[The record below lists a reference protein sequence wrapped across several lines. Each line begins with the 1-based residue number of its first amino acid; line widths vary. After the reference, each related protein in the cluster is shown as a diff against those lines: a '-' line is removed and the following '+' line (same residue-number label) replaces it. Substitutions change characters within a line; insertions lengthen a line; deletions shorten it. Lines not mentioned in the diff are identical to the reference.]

1 MIGHAA
7 HRHAIPVSQ
16 GQVEQSRRLLGVV
29 KKQLVKIAQPKEQQ
43 GIWRDGR
50 AEPLVLLHHRGKRVR
65 HGFQLG
71 IKGLVLRVCNW
82 TAASRADRFDL
93 QDNTKM
99 SDGLYQAFIYLLAAI
114 VTVPLAK
121 RLGLGS
127 VIGYLLAGA
136 LIGPFVLRF
145 VHSGGDV
152 MHFAEFGVVM
162 MLFVIGLEVRPALL
176 WQMRRPILGLG
187 GLQVV
192 GTALVLG
199 LVALWCGLA
208 WKSSVAVGL
217 TLAMS
222 STAIV
227 LQSLGE
233 RGLMKTP
240 AGESSFAVLLFQ
252 DIAIIPI
259 LALMPLLA
267 ADPVAGQA
275 AHLGIIGNLPGW
287 AQGLAV
293 VGAVIAIVF
302 AGRFLLRPFFRY
314 IAGTRLREMFT
325 ATALFIVVGIALLM
339 QKLGLSPALG
349 TFVAGVVLAES
360 EYRVQLEADI
370 EPFKGLLLGLFFIS
384 VGASIDFS
392 LISQRPGTIAL
403 IVLGLLALKFAVL
416 LVLGRVFK
424 LKPGEGMLFAFAL
437 AQGGEFAFV
446 LFSFA
451 AQSDVIPADIA
462 NLLVASV
469 ALSMAAAPILLTV
482 EEKLVRPLF
491 QKCEPQRPADEI
503 DEHDNP
509 VILAGF
515 GRFGHIIGRLLRAN
529 GFGTTV
535 LDHDADQV
543 ETLGKY
549 GMKSFYG
556 DASRLDL
563 LQAAGAAR
571 AKLFVLAIDDEA
583 KALEIIKTI
592 QHEFPRLKI
601 LARATSRQH
610 AYEILRLGVD
620 QVYRETFGSA
630 LDLSID
636 ALRELGMD
644 ERRARRA
651 AEIFRKHD
659 EASVREMAKV
669 PDDDEEYISI
679 ARKHIENLEN
689 ALQSDLE
696 MRDEPGVAAGVP
708 PAKRADRLV

>member
-1 MIGHAA
+1 
-7 HRHAIPVSQ
+7 
-16 GQVEQSRRLLGVV
+16 
-29 KKQLVKIAQPKEQQ
+29 
-43 GIWRDGR
+43 
-50 AEPLVLLHHRGKRVR
+50 
-65 HGFQLG
+65 
-71 IKGLVLRVCNW
+71 
-82 TAASRADRFDL
+82 
-93 QDNTKM
+93 M
-99 SDGLYQAFIYLLAAI
+99 SGLYQAFIYLLAAI

-136 LIGPFVLRF
+136 VIGPYALRF
-145 VHSGGDV
+145 VEGGGDV

-162 MLFVIGLEVRPALL
+162 MLFVIGLELRPALL

-192 GTALVLG
+192 ATAVVVG
-199 LVALWCGLA
+199 AVALWLGLP
-208 WKSSVAVGL
+208 WKSATAIGL
-217 TLAMS
+217 ILTMS

-240 AGESSFAVLLFQ
+240 GGEAAFAVLLFQ
-252 DIAIIPI
+252 DIAVIPI

-267 ADPVAGQA
+267 SGPVIAPAG
-275 AHLGIIGNLPGW
+275 HGGLMESLPGW
-287 AQGLAV
+287 QQAFVV
-293 VGAVIAIVF
+293 VGAVAIIVL

-392 LISQRPGTIAL
+392 LIAQRPTTIAAL
-403 IVLGLLALKFAVL
+403 VTALLALKFVVL
-416 LVLGRVFK
+416 FGLSRLFR
-424 LKPGEGMLFAFAL
+424 LRTAEGMLFAFAM

-451 AQSDVIPADIA
+451 TQNAVLPTEIA
-462 NLLVASV
+462 NLLIASV
-469 ALSMAAAPILLTV
+469 ALSMAAAPFLLTV
-482 EEKLVRPLF
+482 EEKLVRPRF
-491 QKCEPQRPADEI
+491 QKCKPERPADEI

-515 GRFGHIIGRLLRAN
+515 GRFGHIVGRLLRAN

-543 ETLGKY
+543 AMLARY

-563 LQAAGAAR
+563 LEAAGAR
-571 AKLFVLAIDDEA
+571 HAKLFVLAIDDES
-583 KALEIIKTI
+583 KALEIIGTI
-592 QHEFPRLKI
+592 QREFPKLKI

-610 AYEILRLGVD
+610 AYEILRLGVN
-620 QVYRETFGSA
+620 QVYRETLGSA

-636 ALRELGMD
+636 ALQELGMG
-644 ERRARRA
+644 ERRAQRV
-651 AEIFRKHD
+651 AEIFREHD
-659 EASVREMAKV
+659 EASVREMANLR
-669 PDDDEEYISI
+669 DDDEDYVSI
-679 ARKHIENLEN
+679 ARKHIENLER
-689 ALQSDLE
+689 ALQSDVE
-696 MRDEPGVAAGVP
+696 MRAERHTAT
-708 PAKRADRLV
+708 

>member
-1 MIGHAA
+1 
-7 HRHAIPVSQ
+7 
-16 GQVEQSRRLLGVV
+16 
-29 KKQLVKIAQPKEQQ
+29 
-43 GIWRDGR
+43 
-50 AEPLVLLHHRGKRVR
+50 
-65 HGFQLG
+65 
-71 IKGLVLRVCNW
+71 
-82 TAASRADRFDL
+82 
-93 QDNTKM
+93 M

-114 VTVPLAK
+114 VAVPLAK

-136 LIGPFVLRF
+136 VIGPYALRF
-145 VHSGGDV
+145 VAGGGDV

-162 MLFVIGLEVRPALL
+162 MLFVIGLELRPALL

-187 GLQVV
+187 GLQVL
-192 GTALVLG
+192 GTALAIGFAASWSG
-199 LVALWCGLA
+199 LP

-217 TLAMS
+217 ILALS

-240 AGESSFAVLLFQ
+240 AGEASFAVLLFQ
-252 DIAIIPI
+252 DIAVIPI
-259 LALMPLLA
+259 LALMPVLA
-267 ADPVAGQA
+267 LNPNAGVA
-275 AHLGIIGNLPGW
+275 AHSGMIGGLRGW
-287 AQGLAV
+287 QQALVVVAA
-293 VGAVIAIVF
+293 VGAIVL

-314 IAGTRLREMFT
+314 IASTRLREMFT
-325 ATALFIVVGIALLM
+325 ATALFIVIGIALFM
-339 QKLGLSPALG
+339 QNLGLSAALG

-360 EYRVQLEADI
+360 EYRVQLEGDI

-392 LISQRPGTIAL
+392 LIAQRPGTLALLVTAL
-403 IVLGLLALKFAVL
+403 IALKFVVL
-416 LVLGRVFK
+416 LALGRVFR
-424 LKPGEGMLFAFAL
+424 LKAGEGMFFAFSL

-451 AQSDVIPADIA
+451 TQNAVLPAEIA

-469 ALSMAAAPILLTV
+469 ALSMAIAPILLTI

-491 QKCEPQRPADEI
+491 QTCEPERPADEI

-515 GRFGHIIGRLLRAN
+515 GRFGHIVGRLLRAN

-543 ETLGKY
+543 ETLGRF
-549 GMKSFYG
+549 GLKSFYG

-563 LQAAGAAR
+563 LEAAGARR
-571 AKLFVLAIDDEA
+571 AKLLVLAIDDEA
-583 KALEIIKTI
+583 KTI
-592 QHEFPRLKI
+592 QIIETVQREFPQLKI
-601 LARATSRQH
+601 LSRASSRQH
-610 AYEILRLGVD
+610 AYEILRLGVN
-620 QVYRETFGSA
+620 QVYRETLGSA

-636 ALRELGMD
+636 ALQELGMD
-644 ERRARRA
+644 ERRARRVA
-651 AEIFRKHD
+651 QIFRKHD
-659 EASVREMAKV
+659 EASVREMAHL
-669 PDDDEEYISI
+669 PDDDESYVSV
-679 ARKHIENLEN
+679 ARKHIENLER

-696 MRDEPGVAAGVP
+696 GFQGSGQLDEN
-708 PAKRADRLV
+708 K

>member
-1 MIGHAA
+1 
-7 HRHAIPVSQ
+7 
-16 GQVEQSRRLLGVV
+16 
-29 KKQLVKIAQPKEQQ
+29 
-43 GIWRDGR
+43 
-50 AEPLVLLHHRGKRVR
+50 
-65 HGFQLG
+65 
-71 IKGLVLRVCNW
+71 
-82 TAASRADRFDL
+82 
-93 QDNTKM
+93 M
-99 SDGLYQAFIYLLAAI
+99 SGLYQAFIYLLAAI
-114 VTVPLAK
+114 VAVPLAK

-136 LIGPFVLRF
+136 VIGPYALRF
-145 VHSGGDV
+145 VEGGGDV

-162 MLFVIGLEVRPALL
+162 MLFVIGLELRPALL

-192 GTALVLG
+192 ATAAVIA
-199 LVALWCGLA
+199 LVALWLGLP
-208 WKSSVAVGL
+208 WKSAFGVGL
-217 TLAMS
+217 ILAMS

-233 RGLMKTP
+233 RGLRKTP
-240 AGESSFAVLLFQ
+240 GGESAFAVLLFQ
-252 DIAIIPI
+252 DIAVIPI

-267 ADPVAGQA
+267 TGSGTTAVHSGM
-275 AHLGIIGNLPGW
+275 IGNLPGW
-287 AQGLAV
+287 EQALLVVAAV
-293 VGAVIAIVF
+293 TIIVF

-325 ATALFIVVGIALLM
+325 ATALFIVIGIALLM

-349 TFVAGVVLAES
+349 TFMAGVVLAES

-392 LISQRPGTIAL
+392 LIAQRPGTIAA
-403 IVLGLLALKFAVL
+403 IVAALLALKFVVL
-416 LVLGRVFK
+416 LGLGRLFQ
-424 LKPGEGMLFAFAL
+424 LRAAEGMLFAFAL

-451 AQSDVIPADIA
+451 TQNAVLPAETA

-469 ALSMAAAPILLTV
+469 ALSMASAPILLTI
-482 EEKLVRPLF
+482 EEKLVRPRF
-491 QKCEPQRPADEI
+491 QKCKPERPADEI

-515 GRFGHIIGRLLRAN
+515 GRFGHIVGRLLRAN

-543 ETLGKY
+543 EMLGHY

-563 LQAAGAAR
+563 LEAAGTR
-571 AKLFVLAIDDEA
+571 NAKLFVLAIDDET
-583 KALEIIKTI
+583 KALEIIETV
-592 QHEFPRLKI
+592 QREFPGLKI

-610 AYEILRLGVD
+610 AYEILRLGVN
-620 QVYRETFGSA
+620 QVYRETLGSA
-630 LDLSID
+630 LDLSVD

-644 ERRARRA
+644 ERRAHRV
-651 AEIFRKHD
+651 AEIFRQHD
-659 EASVREMAKV
+659 EVSVREMAKL
-669 PDDDEEYISI
+669 PDDDEEYVSI
-679 ARKHIENLEN
+679 ARKHIENLER
-689 ALQSDLE
+689 ALQSDVE
-696 MRDEPGVAAGVP
+696 MRAEADSRAAS
-708 PAKRADRLV
+708 

>member
-1 MIGHAA
+1 MTG
-7 HRHAIPVSQ
+7 
-16 GQVEQSRRLLGVV
+16 
-29 KKQLVKIAQPKEQQ
+29 
-43 GIWRDGR
+43 
-50 AEPLVLLHHRGKRVR
+50 
-65 HGFQLG
+65 
-71 IKGLVLRVCNW
+71 
-82 TAASRADRFDL
+82 
-93 QDNTKM
+93 
-99 SDGLYQAFIYLLAAI
+99 GLYQAFIYLLAAI
-114 VTVPLAK
+114 VTVPVAK
-121 RLGLGS
+121 RIGLGS

-136 LIGPFVLRF
+136 IIGPYALRF
-145 VHSGGDV
+145 VDSGGDV

-162 MLFVIGLEVRPALL
+162 MLFVIGLELRPALL

-192 GTALVLG
+192 GTAIVLG
-199 LVALWCGLA
+199 LVAVWIGFP
-208 WKSSVAVGL
+208 WKASMAVGL
-217 TLAMS
+217 ILSMS

-233 RGLMKTP
+233 RGLLKTP
-240 AGESSFAVLLFQ
+240 GGEASFAVLLFQ

-259 LALMPLLA
+259 IAALPLLA
-267 ADPVAGQA
+267 GTSATAETDHRAGT
-275 AHLGIIGNLPGW
+275 GIMATLPAW
-287 AQGLAV
+287 AQASVV
-293 VGAVIAIVF
+293 VGAVAIIVL
-302 AGRFLLRPFFRY
+302 AGRFVLRPFFRY
-314 IAGTRLREMFT
+314 IAATKLREMFT
-325 ATALFIVVGIALLM
+325 ATALFLVVGIALLM

-349 TFVAGVVLAES
+349 TFIAGVVLAES

-392 LISQRPGTIAL
+392 LIARQPGTIAL
-403 IVLGLLALKFAVL
+403 IVFGLLALKFGVL
-416 LVLGRVFK
+416 LSLSRLFK
-424 LKPGEGMLFAFAL
+424 LRRAEGFLFAFAL

-451 AQSDVIPADIA
+451 TQNAVLPADLA

-469 ALSMAAAPILLTV
+469 ALSMALAPVLLTIND
-482 EEKLVRPLF
+482 KLVRPLF
-491 QKCEPQRPADEI
+491 QKCEPERPPDEI

-583 KALEIIKTI
+583 KALQIIQTI
-592 QHEFPRLKI
+592 RQEFPGLKI

-620 QVYRETFGSA
+620 QVYRETLGSA

-659 EASVREMAKV
+659 EASVREMAKL
-669 PDDDEEYISI
+669 PDDDEDYVSI
-679 ARKHIENLEN
+679 ARKHIENLER
-689 ALQSDLE
+689 ALASDIG
-696 MRDEPGVAAGVP
+696 MQDEQDVAS
-708 PAKRADRLV
+708 

>member
-1 MIGHAA
+1 
-7 HRHAIPVSQ
+7 
-16 GQVEQSRRLLGVV
+16 
-29 KKQLVKIAQPKEQQ
+29 
-43 GIWRDGR
+43 
-50 AEPLVLLHHRGKRVR
+50 
-65 HGFQLG
+65 
-71 IKGLVLRVCNW
+71 
-82 TAASRADRFDL
+82 
-93 QDNTKM
+93 M
-99 SDGLYQAFIYLLAAI
+99 SGGLYQAFIYLLAAI
-114 VTVPLAK
+114 ATVPLAK

-136 LIGPFVLRF
+136 LIGPFAFRF
-145 VHSGGDV
+145 INSGGDV

-162 MLFVIGLEVRPALL
+162 MLFLIGLELRPALL
-176 WQMRRPILGLG
+176 WQMRRPIVGLG
-187 GLQVV
+187 GLQVL
-192 GTALVLG
+192 GSAIVLG
-199 LVALWCGLA
+199 LVALWLGLA
-208 WKSSVAVGL
+208 WKSSIAVGL
-217 TLAMS
+217 ILAMS

-252 DIAIIPI
+252 DIAVIPI

-267 ADPVAGQA
+267 PD
-275 AHLGIIGNLPGW
+275 GNSGNASYPGMMGTLPGW
-287 AQGLAV
+287 QKGLIVVAAV
-293 VGAVIAIVF
+293 VIIVL
-302 AGRFLLRPFFRY
+302 AGRFVLRPFFRY
-314 IAGTRLREMFT
+314 IAATKLREMFT
-325 ATALFIVVGIALLM
+325 ATALFIVVAIALLM
-339 QKLGLSPALG
+339 EQLGLSPALG

-392 LISQRPGTIAL
+392 LIAQRPGTIAL
-403 IVLGLLALKFAVL
+403 IVTGL
-416 LVLGRVFK
+416 LVLKFGVLFILARLFK
-424 LKPGEGMLFAFAL
+424 LKAGEGILFAFAL

-451 AQSDVIPADIA
+451 AQSAVLPAEIG

-469 ALSMAAAPILLTV
+469 ALSMAVAPILLTL
-482 EEKLVRPLF
+482 EEKLIRPLF
-491 QKCEPQRPADEI
+491 QTCEPQREADEI

-515 GRFGHIIGRLLRAN
+515 GRFGHIVGRLLRAN
-529 GFGTTV
+529 GFPTTV

-543 ETLGKY
+543 ETLAKY

-563 LQAAGAAR
+563 LHAAGAAR
-571 AKLFVLAIDDEA
+571 AKLFVLAIEDEA

-592 QHEFPRLKI
+592 QQEFPRLKI

-620 QVYRETFGSA
+620 HVYRETLGSA
-630 LDLSID
+630 LDLSVD
-636 ALRELGMD
+636 ALRELGME

-659 EASVREMAKV
+659 EASVREMARL
-669 PDDDEEYISI
+669 PDDDEEYVSV
-679 ARKHIENLEN
+679 ARKHIENLER
-689 ALQSDLE
+689 ALASDAE
-696 MRDEPGVAAGVP
+696 MRLIEDGPN
-708 PAKRADRLV
+708 

>member
-1 MIGHAA
+1 
-7 HRHAIPVSQ
+7 
-16 GQVEQSRRLLGVV
+16 
-29 KKQLVKIAQPKEQQ
+29 
-43 GIWRDGR
+43 
-50 AEPLVLLHHRGKRVR
+50 
-65 HGFQLG
+65 
-71 IKGLVLRVCNW
+71 
-82 TAASRADRFDL
+82 
-93 QDNTKM
+93 M
-99 SDGLYQAFIYLLAAI
+99 SGGLYQAFIYLLAAI
-114 VTVPLAK
+114 VAVPLAK

-136 LIGPFVLRF
+136 VIGPYALRF
-145 VHSGGDV
+145 VDGGGDV

-162 MLFVIGLEVRPALL
+162 MLFVIGLELRPALL

-187 GLQVV
+187 GLQVLV
-192 GTALVLG
+192 TALALG
-199 LVALWCGLA
+199 ALALWCGLA
-208 WKSSVAVGL
+208 WRSALAVGL
-217 TLAMS
+217 ILTMS

-252 DIAIIPI
+252 DIAVIPI

-267 ADPVAGQA
+267 ADPGA
-275 AHLGIIGNLPGW
+275 ATASHPGLIGDLPGW
-287 AQGLAV
+287 QQGLVVVAAV
-293 VGAVIAIVF
+293 VAIVF

-392 LISQRPGTIAL
+392 LIAQRPGTIAL
-403 IVLGLLALKFAVL
+403 LVVGLLASKFIVL
-416 LVLGRVFK
+416 LALGRIFK
-424 LKPGEGMLFAFAL
+424 LRAGDGMLFAFAL

-451 AQSDVIPADIA
+451 TQNAVLPADIA

-469 ALSMAAAPILLTV
+469 ALSMAAAPILLTL

-491 QKCEPQRPADEI
+491 QKCEPERDADEI

-583 KALEIIKTI
+583 KALQIIRTI
-592 QHEFPRLKI
+592 HQEFPRLKI

-620 QVYRETFGSA
+620 QVYRETLGSA
-630 LDLSID
+630 LELSID

-659 EASVREMAKV
+659 EASVREMAKL
-669 PDDDEEYISI
+669 PDDDEDYISV
-679 ARKHIENLEN
+679 ARKHIENLER
-689 ALQSDLE
+689 ALASDIG
-696 MRDEPGVAAGVP
+696 MQDE
-708 PAKRADRLV
+708 RT

>member
-1 MIGHAA
+1 
-7 HRHAIPVSQ
+7 
-16 GQVEQSRRLLGVV
+16 
-29 KKQLVKIAQPKEQQ
+29 
-43 GIWRDGR
+43 
-50 AEPLVLLHHRGKRVR
+50 
-65 HGFQLG
+65 
-71 IKGLVLRVCNW
+71 
-82 TAASRADRFDL
+82 
-93 QDNTKM
+93 M

-114 VTVPLAK
+114 VAVPLAK

-136 LIGPFVLRF
+136 VIGPYALRF
-145 VHSGGDV
+145 VSGGGDV

-162 MLFVIGLEVRPALL
+162 MLFVIGLELRPALL
-176 WQMRRPILGLG
+176 WQMRRPIIGMG
-187 GLQVV
+187 GAQVL
-192 GTALVLG
+192 GTATAVG
-199 LVALWCGLA
+199 LVALWVGLP
-208 WKSSVAVGL
+208 WKSALAVGL
-217 TLAMS
+217 ILTMS

-240 AGESSFAVLLFQ
+240 GGEASFAVLLFQ
-252 DIAIIPI
+252 DIAVIPI

-267 ADPVAGQA
+267 LNPGAGET
-275 AHLGIIGNLPGW
+275 AHAGVITNLPGW
-287 AQGLAV
+287 QQALVVIAAV
-293 VGAVIAIVF
+293 TAIVF
-302 AGRFLLRPFFRY
+302 AGRFVLRPFFRY
-314 IAGTRLREMFT
+314 IASTRLREMFT
-325 ATALFIVVGIALLM
+325 ATALFIVVGIALVM

-392 LISQRPGTIAL
+392 LIAQQPGTIAL
-403 IVLGLLALKFAVL
+403 IVAALITLKFLVLLAL
-416 LVLGRVFK
+416 GRAFK
-424 LKPGEGMLFAFAL
+424 LQAGEGMLLAFAL

-451 AQSDVIPADIA
+451 TQNAVLPAEIA

-469 ALSMAAAPILLTV
+469 ALSMAVAPILLTG

-491 QKCEPQRPADEI
+491 QKCEPERPPDEI

-515 GRFGHIIGRLLRAN
+515 GRFGHIVGRILRGN

-543 ETLGKY
+543 EMLGRF

-563 LQAAGAAR
+563 LEAAGAR
-571 AKLFVLAIDDEA
+571 HAKLFVLAIDDEA
-583 KALEIIKTI
+583 KALQIIETV
-592 QHEFPRLKI
+592 QREFPQLKI
-601 LARATSRQH
+601 LARAISRQH
-610 AYEILRLGVD
+610 AYEVLRRGVNH
-620 QVYRETFGSA
+620 VYRETLGSA

-644 ERRARRA
+644 ERRAHRVA
-651 AEIFRKHD
+651 QIFREHD
-659 EASVREMAKV
+659 EASVREMALL
-669 PDDDEEYISI
+669 PADDESYVSI
-679 ARKHIENLEN
+679 ARKHIENLER

-696 MRDEPGVAAGVP
+696 MEAD
-708 PAKRADRLV
+708 ADRNRIPS

>member
-1 MIGHAA
+1 
-7 HRHAIPVSQ
+7 
-16 GQVEQSRRLLGVV
+16 
-29 KKQLVKIAQPKEQQ
+29 
-43 GIWRDGR
+43 
-50 AEPLVLLHHRGKRVR
+50 
-65 HGFQLG
+65 
-71 IKGLVLRVCNW
+71 
-82 TAASRADRFDL
+82 
-93 QDNTKM
+93 M
-99 SDGLYQAFIYLLAAI
+99 SGGLYQAFIYLLAAI
-114 VTVPLAK
+114 VAVPLAK

-136 LIGPFVLRF
+136 IIGPHAIGLA
-145 VHSGGDV
+145 GEGDDV

-162 MLFVIGLEVRPALL
+162 MLFVVGLELRPAVL

-187 GLQVV
+187 GLQVA
-192 GTALVLG
+192 GTAVAVG
-199 LVALWCGLA
+199 LVASWFGLA
-208 WKSSVAVGL
+208 WKPALAVGL
-217 TLAMS
+217 ILAMS

-240 AGESSFAVLLFQ
+240 GGEASFAVLLFQ

-259 LALMPLLA
+259 IALMPLLA
-267 ADPVAGQA
+267 ARPDGAAVTKTSGLMAGLPAWEQA
-275 AHLGIIGNLPGW
+275 LL
-287 AQGLAV
+287 V
-293 VGAVIAIVF
+293 VGAVATIVV

-314 IAGTRLREMFT
+314 IADTRLREMFT
-325 ATALFIVVGIALLM
+325 ATALFLVLGIALLM

-349 TFVAGVVLAES
+349 TFIAGVVLAES

-392 LISQRPGTIAL
+392 LIAREPRTIAL
-403 IVLGLLALKFAVL
+403 IVVGLLLLKFTVLLALS
-416 LVLGRVFK
+416 RVFG
-424 LKPGEGMLFAFAL
+424 LKRGEGFLLAFAL

-451 AQSDVIPADIA
+451 TQNAVLPVEIA
-462 NLLVASV
+462 SLLVAAV
-469 ALSMAAAPILLTV
+469 ALSMAAAPLLLTIND
-482 EEKLVRPLF
+482 KLVQPLF
-491 QKCEPQRPADEI
+491 QKCEPERPPDEI

-543 ETLGKY
+543 ETLGRF

-583 KALEIIKTI
+583 KALQIIEIV
-592 QHEFPRLKI
+592 QREFPRLKI

-610 AYEILRLGVD
+610 AYEIIRLGVN
-620 QVYRETFGSA
+620 QVYRETLGSA
-630 LDLSID
+630 LNLSID
-636 ALRELGMD
+636 ALRELGVD
-644 ERRARRA
+644 ERRARRV
-651 AEIFRKHD
+651 AEIFREHD
-659 EASVREMAKV
+659 EASVRDMARLPEDV
-669 PDDDEEYISI
+669 EAYVSI
-679 ARKHIENLEN
+679 ARKHIENLER

-696 MRDEPGVAAGVP
+696 MQQSPVAGG
-708 PAKRADRLV
+708 RGD

>member
-1 MIGHAA
+1 MT
-7 HRHAIPVSQ
+7 S
-16 GQVEQSRRLLGVV
+16 
-29 KKQLVKIAQPKEQQ
+29 
-43 GIWRDGR
+43 
-50 AEPLVLLHHRGKRVR
+50 
-65 HGFQLG
+65 
-71 IKGLVLRVCNW
+71 
-82 TAASRADRFDL
+82 
-93 QDNTKM
+93 
-99 SDGLYQAFIYLLAAI
+99 GLYQAFIYLLAAI
-114 VTVPLAK
+114 VAVPLAK

-136 LIGPFVLRF
+136 AIGPYAMRLVDG
-145 VHSGGDV
+145 SGDV
-152 MHFAEFGVVM
+152 LHFAEIGVVM
-162 MLFVIGLEVRPALL
+162 MLFVIGLELRPSLL

-192 GTALVLG
+192 GTAAVLG
-199 LVALWCGLA
+199 LVAFWIGLP
-208 WKSSVAVGL
+208 WKSSLAVGL
-217 TLAMS
+217 ILAIS

-240 AGESSFAVLLFQ
+240 GGEASFAVLLFQ
-252 DIAIIPI
+252 DIAVIPI

-267 ADPVAGQA
+267 ARPGAGAATHSPTSGLMAGLPAWQQA
-275 AHLGIIGNLPGW
+275 ALVV
-287 AQGLAV
+287 AAV
-293 VGAVIAIVF
+293 MAIVF

-314 IAGTRLREMFT
+314 IASTQLREMFT
-325 ATALFIVVGIALLM
+325 ATALFLIVGIALLM

-392 LISQRPGTIAL
+392 LIAQHPGIIAL
-403 IVLGLLALKFAVL
+403 VVAGLLVLKFTVL
-416 LVLGRVFK
+416 LVLGRAFG
-424 LKPGEGMLFAFAL
+424 LKAGEEFLLAFAL

-451 AQSDVIPADIA
+451 TQNAVLPAEIA

-469 ALSMAAAPILLTV
+469 ALSMAAAPVLLTIHAR
-482 EEKLVRPLF
+482 LVRPLF
-491 QKCEPQRPADEI
+491 QKCEPERPPDEI

-543 ETLGKY
+543 EMLGRF
-549 GMKSFYG
+549 GLKSFYG

-583 KALEIIKTI
+583 KALQIIETV
-592 QHEFPRLKI
+592 QREFPRLKI

-610 AYEILRLGVD
+610 AYEIIRLGVN
-620 QVYRETFGSA
+620 QVYRETLGSA

-636 ALRELGMD
+636 ALRELGVD
-644 ERRARRA
+644 ERRARRV
-651 AEIFRKHD
+651 AEIFREHD
-659 EASVREMAKV
+659 EASVRDMARLAEDV
-669 PDDDEEYISI
+669 EAYVSI
-679 ARKHIENLEN
+679 ARKHIENLER

-696 MRDEPGVAAGVP
+696 MQQARPDGAG
-708 PAKRADRLV
+708 

>member
-1 MIGHAA
+1 
-7 HRHAIPVSQ
+7 
-16 GQVEQSRRLLGVV
+16 
-29 KKQLVKIAQPKEQQ
+29 
-43 GIWRDGR
+43 
-50 AEPLVLLHHRGKRVR
+50 
-65 HGFQLG
+65 
-71 IKGLVLRVCNW
+71 
-82 TAASRADRFDL
+82 
-93 QDNTKM
+93 M
-99 SDGLYQAFIYLLAAI
+99 SSGLYQAFIYLLAAI
-114 VTVPLAK
+114 VAVPLAK

-136 LIGPFVLRF
+136 VIGPYALRF
-145 VHSGGDV
+145 VQGGGDV

-162 MLFVIGLEVRPALL
+162 MLFVIGLELRPTLL

-187 GLQVV
+187 GLQVA
-192 GTALVLG
+192 GTAVVIGAVAVWLG
-199 LVALWCGLA
+199 LP
-208 WKSSVAVGL
+208 WKSAAAVGL
-217 TLAMS
+217 ILAMS

-240 AGESSFAVLLFQ
+240 GGEATFAVLLFQ
-252 DIAIIPI
+252 DIAVIPI

-267 ADPVAGQA
+267 SSSGVAA
-275 AHLGIIGNLPGW
+275 ATTHGGMIEKLPGW
-287 AQGLAV
+287 EQALLVVAAV
-293 VGAVIAIVF
+293 AIIVF

-392 LISQRPGTIAL
+392 LIAQRPGIIAS
-403 IVLGLLALKFAVL
+403 IVAAL
-416 LVLGRVFK
+416 LVLKFLVLLGLGRLFK
-424 LKPGEGMLFAFAL
+424 LRAGEGMLFAFAL

-451 AQSDVIPADIA
+451 TQNAVLPTELA

-469 ALSMAAAPILLTV
+469 ALSMAGAPLLLTI

-491 QKCEPQRPADEI
+491 QKCEPERPADEI

-515 GRFGHIIGRLLRAN
+515 GRFGHIVGRLLRAN

-543 ETLGKY
+543 ELLGKY

-563 LQAAGAAR
+563 LEAAGAR
-571 AKLFVLAIDDEA
+571 NAKLFVLAIDDET
-583 KALEIIKTI
+583 KALEIIGTI
-592 QHEFPRLKI
+592 QREFPRLKI

-610 AYEILRLGVD
+610 AYEILRLGVN
-620 QVYRETFGSA
+620 QVYRETLGSA

-636 ALRELGMD
+636 ALRELGME
-644 ERRARRA
+644 ERRAHRV
-651 AEIFRKHD
+651 AEIFREHD
-659 EASVREMAKV
+659 EASVREMAKLR
-669 PDDDEEYISI
+669 DDDEDYVSI
-679 ARKHIENLEN
+679 ARKHIENLER

-696 MRDEPGVAAGVP
+696 LSPGTTGEAT
-708 PAKRADRLV
+708 PAK

>member
-1 MIGHAA
+1 
-7 HRHAIPVSQ
+7 
-16 GQVEQSRRLLGVV
+16 
-29 KKQLVKIAQPKEQQ
+29 
-43 GIWRDGR
+43 
-50 AEPLVLLHHRGKRVR
+50 
-65 HGFQLG
+65 
-71 IKGLVLRVCNW
+71 
-82 TAASRADRFDL
+82 
-93 QDNTKM
+93 M
-99 SDGLYQAFIYLLAAI
+99 SGGLYQAFIYLLAAI
-114 VTVPLAK
+114 VAVPLAK

-136 LIGPFVLRF
+136 VIGPSALGFVDG
-145 VHSGGDV
+145 GGDV
-152 MHFAEFGVVM
+152 MHFAEYGVVM
-162 MLFVIGLEVRPALL
+162 MLFVIGLELRPALL
-176 WQMRRPILGLG
+176 WQLRKPILGLG
-187 GLQVV
+187 GLQVL
-192 GTALVLG
+192 GSALVLG
-199 LVALWCGLA
+199 LVALWAGLS
-208 WKSSVAVGL
+208 WKASLAVGL
-217 TLAMS
+217 ILAMS

-252 DIAIIPI
+252 DIAVIPI

-267 ADPVAGQA
+267 TD
-275 AHLGIIGNLPGW
+275 LGAVKTHHEGLITSLPGW
-287 AQGLAV
+287 QQALV
-293 VGAVIAIVF
+293 VVAAVIAIVF

-325 ATALFIVVGIALLM
+325 ATALFIVLAIALLM

-360 EYRVQLEADI
+360 EYRVQLETDI

-392 LISQRPGTIAL
+392 LIAQRPATIAL
-403 IVLGLLALKFAVL
+403 IVLGLLTLKFLVL
-416 LVLGRVFK
+416 LGLGRLFQ
-424 LKPGEGMLFAFAL
+424 LRAGEGMIFAFAL

-451 AQSDVIPADIA
+451 TQNAVLPSDVA

-469 ALSMAAAPILLTV
+469 ALSMAAAPLLLTI
-482 EEKLVRPLF
+482 EEKLVRPIF
-491 QKCEPQRPADEI
+491 QKCPKPERDADEI

-515 GRFGHIIGRLLRAN
+515 GRFGHIVGRLLRAN
-529 GFGTTV
+529 GFPTTV

-543 ETLGKY
+543 ETLAKY

-563 LQAAGAAR
+563 LHAAGAAR

-583 KALEIIKTI
+583 KTLEIIKTVR
-592 QHEFPRLKI
+592 QEFPRLKI
-601 LARATSRQH
+601 LARAASRQH

-630 LDLSID
+630 LDLSVD
-636 ALRELGMD
+636 ALRALGLD
-644 ERRARRA
+644 ERRAHRA

-659 EASVREMAKV
+659 EASVREMAKL
-669 PDDDEEYISI
+669 PDDDEDYVSI
-679 ARKHIENLEN
+679 ARKHIENLER
-689 ALQSDLE
+689 ALASDLE
-696 MRDEPGVAAGVP
+696 MRAEPEASS
-708 PAKRADRLV
+708 

>member
-1 MIGHAA
+1 M
-7 HRHAIPVSQ
+7 
-16 GQVEQSRRLLGVV
+16 
-29 KKQLVKIAQPKEQQ
+29 
-43 GIWRDGR
+43 
-50 AEPLVLLHHRGKRVR
+50 
-65 HGFQLG
+65 
-71 IKGLVLRVCNW
+71 
-82 TAASRADRFDL
+82 
-93 QDNTKM
+93 
-99 SDGLYQAFIYLLAAI
+99 DGLYQAFIYLLAA
-114 VTVPLAK
+114 VVAVPLSK

-127 VIGYLLAGA
+127 VLGYLLAGA
-136 LIGPFVLRF
+136 VIGPYALRF
-145 VHSGGDV
+145 VSGTGDV

-162 MLFVIGLEVRPALL
+162 MLFVIGLELRPALL

-187 GLQVV
+187 GLQVL
-192 GTALVLG
+192 GTAVVIGAVAISLG
-199 LVALWCGLA
+199 LP
-208 WKSSVAVGL
+208 WKSALATGL
-217 TLAMS
+217 ILAMS

-233 RGLMKTP
+233 RGVMKTP
-240 AGESSFAVLLFQ
+240 GGEASFAVLLFQ

-267 ADPVAGQA
+267 SDPAGA
-275 AHLGIIGNLPGW
+275 SGSHSGVIGNLPGW
-287 AQGLAV
+287 EQAILVVAAV
-293 VGAVIAIVF
+293 AVIIL

-314 IAGTRLREMFT
+314 IAATRLREMFT
-325 ATALFIVVGIALLM
+325 ATALLIVVGIALLM

-392 LISQRPGTIAL
+392 LITQQPGTIAA
-403 IVLGLLALKFAVL
+403 IVAGLLALKFMVL
-416 LVLGRVFK
+416 LGLGRAFK
-424 LKPGEGMLFAFAL
+424 LKGAEAMLFAFAL

-451 AQSDVIPADIA
+451 TQNAVLPAEVGNI
-462 NLLVASV
+462 LVASV
-469 ALSMAAAPILLTV
+469 ALSMACAPILLTI
-482 EEKLVRPLF
+482 EEKLVRPRF
-491 QKCEPQRPADEI
+491 QTCKPERPADEI

-515 GRFGHIIGRLLRAN
+515 GRFGHIVGRLLRAN

-543 ETLGKY
+543 ETLSRY

-563 LQAAGAAR
+563 LEAAGARQAR
-571 AKLFVLAIDDEA
+571 LFVLAIDDEA
-583 KALEIIKTI
+583 KALQIITTV
-592 QHEFPRLKI
+592 QQAFPQLKI

-610 AYEILRLGVD
+610 AYEILRLGVT
-620 QVYRETFGSA
+620 QVYRETLGSA

-636 ALRELGMD
+636 ALRALGMED
-644 ERRARRA
+644 RRAHRV
-651 AEIFRKHD
+651 AEIFREHD
-659 EASVREMAKV
+659 EASVREMAKL
-669 PDDDEEYISI
+669 PDDDADYVSI
-679 ARKHIENLEN
+679 ARKHIENLER

-696 MRDEPGVAAGVP
+696 MRVGNGNTAG
-708 PAKRADRLV
+708 